1 VVSPTHLGSRNLS
14 DPLGFTSL
22 GNTRIDPNSY
32 ILSTM
37 SIRLIIAD
45 DQRLFRQSLR
55 IVLDHE
61 PGIAVVGEAS
71 DGQEAYEQAK
81 TMRPDVVLMD
91 VEMPKLDG
99 IEATRLLVKA
109 LVGIKIL
116 ILSSYSD
123 DDRVLRGIQ
132 AGAVGHIVKD
142 STPEE
147 FVKIIR
153 ATDAGEEISSPYL
166 ANLHP
171 MVLARLRGG
180 SAITAARSALD
191 TPELQLSDR
200 QRQIVQLLVHGKS
213 NKEMA
218 DQLNLSSDTIKAHL
232 QHIFRKIGVSSR
244 LEAVVYFLTGQR
256 VSS

>member
-1 VVSPTHLGSRNLS
+1 
-14 DPLGFTSL
+14 
-22 GNTRIDPNSY
+22 
-32 ILSTM
+32 M
-37 SIRLIIAD
+37 SIRLIVAD

-61 PGIAVVGEAS
+61 PGIKVVGEAG
-71 DGQEAYEQAK
+71 DGHEAYEQAK
-81 TMRPDVVLMD
+81 ALRPDVVLMD

-99 IEATRLLVKA
+99 ISASLLLVKA

-123 DDRVLRGIQ
+123 DDRVLQGIQ
-132 AGAVGHIVKD
+132 AGAVGYIVKD

-153 ATDAGEEISSPYL
+153 ATYAGEEISSPYL

-171 MVLARLRGG
+171 VVLARLRGG
-180 SAITAARSALD
+180 LAKADSASLEI
-191 TPELQLSDR
+191 PELNLTAR
-200 QRQIVQLLVHGKS
+200 QREIVHLLVHGKS

-218 DQLNLSSDTIKAHL
+218 DRLNLSGDTVKAHL

-256 VSS
+256 AIS

>member
-1 VVSPTHLGSRNLS
+1 
-14 DPLGFTSL
+14 
-22 GNTRIDPNSY
+22 
-32 ILSTM
+32 M

-61 PGIAVVGEAS
+61 PGIAVVGEAG

-81 TMRPDVVLMD
+81 AVRPDVVLMD

-99 IEATRLLVKA
+99 IGATRLLIKA

-123 DDRVLRGIQ
+123 DDRVLQGIQ
-132 AGAVGHIVKD
+132 AGAVGYIVKD
-142 STPEE
+142 STPGE
-147 FVKIIR
+147 FVRIIR
-153 ATDAGEEISSPYL
+153 ATYAGEEITSPYL

-171 MVLARLRGG
+171 IVLARLRGG
-180 SAITAARSALD
+180 SAITADRASLD
-191 TPELQLSDR
+191 VPELQLSPR
-200 QRQIVQLLVHGKS
+200 QREIVDLLLQGKS

-232 QHIFRKIGVSSR
+232 QHIFRKIGVASR

-256 VSS
+256 VPS

>member
-1 VVSPTHLGSRNLS
+1 
-14 DPLGFTSL
+14 
-22 GNTRIDPNSY
+22 
-32 ILSTM
+32 M

-61 PGIAVVGEAS
+61 PGIAVVGEGG

-81 TMRPDVVLMD
+81 TLRPDVVLMD

-99 IEATRLLVKA
+99 IAATRLLVKA

-123 DDRVLRGIQ
+123 DDRVLKGIQ
-132 AGAVGHIVKD
+132 AGAVGYIVKD
-142 STPEE
+142 STPGE

-153 ATDAGEEISSPYL
+153 ATYAGEAITSPYL

-171 MVLARLRGG
+171 IVLARLRGG
-180 SAITAARSALD
+180 PAITAAGAPREIPEVELSA
-191 TPELQLSDR
+191 R
-200 QRQIVQLLVHGKS
+200 QREIVDLLMQGKS

-218 DQLNLSSDTIKAHL
+218 DQLSLSSDTIKAHL
-232 QHIFRKIGVSSR
+232 QHIFRKIGVASR